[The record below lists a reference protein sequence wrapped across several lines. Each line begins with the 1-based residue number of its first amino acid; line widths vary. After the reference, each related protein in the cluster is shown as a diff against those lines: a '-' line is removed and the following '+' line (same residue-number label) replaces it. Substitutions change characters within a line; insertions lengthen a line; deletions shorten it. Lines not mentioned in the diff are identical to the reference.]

1 MVVLV
6 HHADAVDPAI
16 DPQRPL
22 SAAGREQAVFVANAL
37 LARAVKPACV
47 WHSGKLRARQTAE
60 AVWKACNPLAELSAI
75 RGLLPDDPP
84 GWIKDRLIAEPRT
97 VVVVGHMPHLPRLV
111 QALLMR
117 NAEEET
123 IDFPAHGAIALEEV
137 DERWIERWRVEVT
150 T

>member
-1 MVVLV
+1 M
-6 HHADAVDPAI
+6 
-16 DPQRPL
+16 
-22 SAAGREQAVFVANAL
+22 
-37 LARAVKPACV
+37 KPACV

-97 VVVVGHMPHLPRLV
+97 VVVVGHMPHLPRVV

-137 DERWIERWRVEVT
+137 DERWFERWRVDVT